1 MDSVLNIQQLRV
13 TFPKFRNQIEVVRG
27 CSLKVNR
34 GEIVGLVG
42 ESGSGKSMT
51 ALSCLGLVPRPG
63 KTSGHININGQEVL
77 NLPDKQLRRLR
88 GDTAAMIFQNPM
100 TALNPFV
107 RIGIQLR
114 DAIRFS
120 LSISRRAASAE
131 ALSALESV
139 HIPNPAESIKK
150 YPHQLS
156 GGQLQRIMIAMA
168 IACKPDLLIADEPT
182 TALDV
187 TIQAQILLLIREL
200 TAKNKLA
207 VLFITHDLGVVASLC
222 DRVSVMYAGEIVESG
237 DVSDVFSHPAHP
249 YTRKLLNTVPAIGHK
264 NRQLEYIAG
273 QMPDMAALPGGC
285 TFHERCGD
293 AIDLCLTHSPLMC
306 SVSDTHSAA
315 CHMNATKGGA
325 GQ

>member
-1 MDSVLNIQQLRV
+1 MDSVLNIQELRV
-13 TFPKFRNQIEVVRG
+13 TFPKLSNQIEVVRG
-27 CSLKVNR
+27 CSLEVNS

-51 ALSCLGLVPRPG
+51 ALSCLGLVPKPG
-63 KTSGHININGQEVL
+63 KSSGHIRINGQEVL
-77 NLPDKQLRRLR
+77 DMPDSQLCKLR
-88 GDTAAMIFQNPM
+88 GGTAAMIFQNPM
-100 TALNPFV
+100 TALNPFIC
-107 RIGIQLR
+107 IGDQLC

-120 LSISRRAASAE
+120 LPMSHRAAADE
-131 ALSALESV
+131 GLSALKSV
-139 HIPNPAESIKK
+139 HIPNPSETLKK

-200 TAKNKLA
+200 TAKNNLA

-237 DVSDVFSHPAHP
+237 EVDDVFSHPAHP
-249 YTRKLLNTVPAIGHK
+249 YTRKLLQTVPTIGCK
-264 NRQLEYIAG
+264 DRKLDYIAG
-273 QMPDMAALPGGC
+273 QMPDMAALPTGC
-285 TFHERCGD
+285 AFQARCSED
-293 AIDLCLTHSPLMC
+293 IELCQTRSPLTNNVTTTHS
-306 SVSDTHSAA
+306 VA
-315 CHMNATKGGA
+315 CHMSGIQGDAV
-325 GQ
+325 Q